1 MFNRGYWFLKAII
14 LKLKAVIDAILNFR
28 LPAGLYATYHI
39 TNGTGGLVSA
49 VTNSQNKP
57 PIGDTGYGAGMMAV
71 AGGLPSILVEL
82 FIALIGGEE

>member
-1 MFNRGYWFLKAII
+1 MRIQELRLII
-14 LKLKAVIDAILNFR
+14 LKIKALIDAILNFK

-39 TNGTGGLVSA
+39 TNGTGGLVNA
-49 VTNSQNKP
+49 IVNAENKP
-57 PIGDTGYGAGMMAV
+57 PISSAGYGAGSMIV

>member
-1 MFNRGYWFLKAII
+1 MELKQII
-14 LKLKAVIDAILNFR
+14 LKLKAIIDAILNFR
-28 LPAGLYATYHI
+28 LPIGLHGAYHI

-49 VTNSQNKP
+49 VINSQNKP
-57 PIGDTGYGAGMMAV
+57 PIGSTGYGAGSMMV